1 MKIRTKSGHPNNLHS
16 IWFQV
21 SGNCMAPLIM
31 KDDLVMAVPPTELR
45 TGDIVVT
52 SSFPSVVHRVV
63 KVLNGDYVLTKG
75 DASLS
80 LDSPM
85 TRDNLAGKVTTIV
98 RKESKLIVMEGW
110 LWRMGNYLMARYSMA
125 CFLVWQFVSK
135 NKWLVQICH
144 RFSALLKCIYMCVPK
159 VMTGFITI
167 QRG

>member
-1 MKIRTKSGHPNNLHS
+1 MIRIRSRHVNISPST
-16 IWFQV
+16 WFQA
-21 SGNCMAPLIM
+21 SGNCMAPLIR
-31 KDDLVMAVPPTELR
+31 DGDLVMAVPAVEPR
-45 TGDIVVT
+45 TGDIVVI
-52 SSFPSVVHRVV
+52 SSSSIAVHRVV

-85 TRDNLAGKVTTIV
+85 TKDNLAGKVTTIV
-98 RKESKLIVMEGW
+98 RKKSKPILMEGW

-135 NKWLVQICH
+135 NKWLVQICR